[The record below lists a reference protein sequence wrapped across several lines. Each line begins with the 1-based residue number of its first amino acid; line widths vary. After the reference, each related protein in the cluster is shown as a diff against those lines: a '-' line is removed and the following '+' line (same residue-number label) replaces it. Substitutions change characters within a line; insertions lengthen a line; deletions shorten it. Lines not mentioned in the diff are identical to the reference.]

1 MKEGAEKAKE
11 ELDHARKEIEKRAG
25 ALDEEDGSDTE
36 GGDGKKTGSRPSSLQ
51 LEINL
56 TLEIGQLLLSLLHA
70 WGLDKDLDKVATSKL
85 GLLRPRVPVSY
96 GIMSKGGV
104 MSLMLP
110 TWHPKTKNQI
120 PAGQKRQRLL
130 YYNFKRVI

>member
-1 MKEGAEKAKE
+1 M
-11 ELDHARKEIEKRAG
+11 DHARKEIEKRAG
-25 ALDEEDGSDTE
+25 ALDDEAAGEGSDTE
-36 GGDGKKTGSRPSSLQ
+36 GKNGLGSRPSSLQ

-120 PAGQKRQRLL
+120 PAGNLIL
-130 YYNFKRVI
+130 YL

>member
-1 MKEGAEKAKE
+1 M
-11 ELDHARKEIEKRAG
+11 DHARKEIEKRAG
-25 ALDEEDGSDTE
+25 ALDDEASGDGSDTE
-36 GGDGKKTGSRPSSLQ
+36 GKNGLGTRPSSLQ

-120 PAGQKRQRLL
+120 PTGRLGSSRLL
-130 YYNFKRVI
+130 LMCLEFS